1 MKGFKPWRS
10 CNSACIAA
18 HQDYDE
24 RDDDDNNDDDDE
36 EEEEEG
42 GEGEEEDDEEDDEDE
57 IKLVLYCFL
66 LVCPSSS
73 QYM

>member
-24 RDDDDNNDDDDE
+24 RDDDDNNDDDE
-36 EEEEEG
+36 EEED
-42 GEGEEEDDEEDDEDE
+42 EEDNDEDDEDE

-66 LVCPSSS
+66 FGCHSSS
-73 QYM
+73 QYV

>member
-10 CNSACIAA
+10 CNSACIAT
-18 HQDYDE
+18 HQDYD
-24 RDDDDNNDDDDE
+24 DDEDDEDE

-73 QYM
+73 QYV